1 MKYILGV
8 YMLLI
13 ASMAYASCTTNS
25 VFVGGKLTV
34 CTTCCTSGN
43 CNTTC
48 V

>member
-1 MKYILGV
+1 MKYILGI

-13 ASMAYASCTTNS
+13 ASMAYAACHTSSTFIN
-25 VFVGGKLTV
+25 GKLTV
-34 CTTCCTSGN
+34 CTTCCSDTG